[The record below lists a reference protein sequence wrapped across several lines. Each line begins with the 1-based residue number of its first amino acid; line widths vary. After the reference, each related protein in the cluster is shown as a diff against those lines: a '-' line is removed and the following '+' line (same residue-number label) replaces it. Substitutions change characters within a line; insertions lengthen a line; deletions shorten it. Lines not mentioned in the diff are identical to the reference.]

1 MIYELRPLDR
11 KDAPS
16 AETPAQPMPL
26 TRVATLPGAERR
38 ILRKRL
44 ERPGKTDRKHRS
56 AARRAAR

>member
-11 KDAPS
+11 KEAPS
-16 AETPAQPMPL
+16 ADEPAQPLPL
-26 TRVATLPGAERR
+26 TRVAALPGAERR

-44 ERPGKTDRKHRS
+44 ERPGKADRKLRH